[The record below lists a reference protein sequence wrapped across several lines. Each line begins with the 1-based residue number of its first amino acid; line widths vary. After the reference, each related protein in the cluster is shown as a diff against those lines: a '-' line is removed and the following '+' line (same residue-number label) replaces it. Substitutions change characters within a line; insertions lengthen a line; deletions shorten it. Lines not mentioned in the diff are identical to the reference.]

1 VYVHGSHEF
10 PHSIGER
17 RRYRCMGMEVQS
29 GGHASARRYLLGRST
44 LWPAR
49 QWLWREPAFAT
60 LCLLRLS
67 YQAIGVIAV
76 EDRAGAKLWALL
88 RGAASGLVARTDA
101 AR

>member
-17 RRYRCMGMEVQS
+17 RRYRFMGMKVQS
-29 GGHASARRYLLGRST
+29 GGHAPARRYLLGRST

-67 YQAIGVIAV
+67 
-76 EDRAGAKLWALL
+76 
-88 RGAASGLVARTDA
+88 
-101 AR
+101 